1 MAQINQNC
9 VVSVLNRNVQVNADG
24 TWVLPNIPANFGP
37 VRARATC
44 VNNGVTQFG
53 QSDFFTIPA
62 NGSTNVPRIILGST
76 TPIPNSMSVTAQP
89 AMLSQAGAATQLA
102 VTATYADGS
111 THDVTAEASGTLY
124 NASNPA
130 IATVTS
136 NGLVTAVSSGNAV
149 IQAVNEGT
157 QGIINIQ
164 VVLGTSHGG
173 IPDDWAI
180 SHGLDPNDPAMP
192 FDDPDHDGLTNL

>member
-1 MAQINQNC
+1 MIDY
-9 VVSVLNRNVQVNADG
+9 SVEDEHSGEGGTGEGIDCQSQV
-24 TWVLPNIPANFGP
+24 
-37 VRARATC
+37 
-44 VNNGVTQFG
+44 GV
-53 QSDFFTIPA
+53 
-62 NGSTNVPRIILGST
+62 
-76 TPIPNSMSVTAQP
+76 
-89 AMLSQAGAATQLA
+89 ATQLA

-111 THDVTAEASGTLY
+111 THDVTAAASGTLY

-136 NGLVTAVSSGNAV
+136 DGLVTAVSSGNAV

-164 VVLGTSHGG
+164 VVLAGASHGG
-173 IPDDWAI
+173 VPDDWAI

-192 FDDPDHDGLTNL
+192 FEDPDHDGLTNLQEFQNGTDPHNADGDAMA